1 MPTDY
6 KALEQEIIAG
16 AAKRQA
22 ELEASQ
28 AADRADALAVFR
40 DRAKPLGAFLLPEL
54 EALRS
59 QMDGK
64 YTVEIAEELTSA
76 DAGPDT
82 VPSVSFEVVNNAT
95 GMRSGRVTVRIARLS
110 ATAAHGAADG
120 LEVSVKVKGSRDGQ
134 DRHGEDLLPALG
146 IDRRAS
152 LDQALAEQIVRHA
165 FGRVAGVG
173 A

>member
-6 KALEQEIIAG
+6 KALEQDIVAG
-16 AAKRQA
+16 AARRQT

-40 DRAKPLGAFLLPEL
+40 DRAKPLAAFLLTEL

-64 YTVEIAEELTSA
+64 YTVEIAEELTSP

-95 GMRSGRVTVRIARLS
+95 GMRSGWVMVRIARLS

-120 LEVSVKVKGSRDGQ
+120 LEVSVKVKGSREGQ
-134 DRHGEDLLPALG
+134 ERHGEDLLPALG
-146 IDRRAS
+146 LDRRAS
-152 LDQALAEQIVRHA
+152 LDQAMAEQIVRHA
-165 FGRVAGVG
+165 FGRVAGV
-173 A
+173 

>member
-6 KALEQEIIAG
+6 KALEQEIIAR
-16 AAKRQA
+16 AAKRQT
-22 ELEASQ
+22 EVEARH
-28 AADRADALAVFR
+28 AADRADALAGFR
-40 DRAKPLGAFLLPEL
+40 DRAKPLAAFLLPEL
-54 EALRS
+54 ERLRS

-64 YTVEIAEELTSA
+64 YVVEIAEELTSE
-76 DAGPDT
+76 DAGPET
-82 VPSVSFEVVNNAT
+82 VPSVSFEVINNAT
-95 GMRSGRVTVRIARLS
+95 GVRSGRVTVRISRLS

-120 LEVSVKVKGSRDGQ
+120 LEVSVAVKGSRDGQ

-152 LDQALAEQIVRHA
+152 LDQALAEQIVRFA
-165 FGRVAGVG
+165 FGRVAGVS

>member
-6 KALEQEIIAG
+6 KALEEEIIAG
-16 AAKRQA
+16 AAKRQT
-22 ELEASQ
+22 ELEASE

-40 DRAKPLGAFLLPEL
+40 ARAKPLAAFLLPEL
-54 EALRS
+54 EALRC
-59 QMDGK
+59 QMDSK
-64 YTVEIAEELTSA
+64 YTVEIAEELASA

-95 GMRSGRVTVRIARLS
+95 GMRSGWVTVRIARLS

-120 LEVSVKVKGSRDGQ
+120 LEVSLRVKGSRDGQ
-134 DRHGEDLLPALG
+134 DRHGEDLLLALG

-165 FGRVAGVG
+165 FGCVAGVG
-173 A
+173 V

>member
-16 AAKRQA
+16 AAKRQT

-28 AADRADALAVFR
+28 ASDRADALSVFR
-40 DRAKPLGAFLLPEL
+40 DRARPLVAFLLPEL

-82 VPSVSFEVVNNAT
+82 VPSISFEVVNNAT
-95 GMRSGRVTVRIARLS
+95 EMRSGRVTVRIARLS
-110 ATAAHGAADG
+110 ATAAHAAADG
-120 LEVSVKVKGSRDGQ
+120 LEVSVKVKGSREGQ

-146 IDRRAS
+146 LDRRAS
-152 LDQALAEQIVRHA
+152 LDQAIAEQIVRHA
-165 FGRVAGVG
+165 FGRIAGV
-173 A
+173 

>member
-6 KALEQEIIAG
+6 KALEQDIVAG
-16 AAKRQA
+16 AAKRQT

-28 AADRADALAVFR
+28 AADLADALAVFR
-40 DRAKPLGAFLLPEL
+40 NRAKPLAAFLLPEL
-54 EALRS
+54 EALRT

-64 YTVEIAEELTSA
+64 YAVEIAEELTSA
-76 DAGPDT
+76 DAGPET
-82 VPSVSFEVVNNAT
+82 VPSVSFEVINTST
-95 GMRSGRVTVRIARLS
+95 GMRSGRVTVRISRLS
-110 ATAAHGAADG
+110 ATAAHRAADG
-120 LEVSVKVKGSRDGQ
+120 LEVSVAVKASRDGQ

-152 LDQALAEQIVRHA
+152 LDQALAEQIVRYA
-165 FGRVAGVG
+165 FGRVAGVS

>member
-6 KALEQEIIAG
+6 KALEQEIMAG
-16 AAKRQA
+16 AAKRQT

-40 DRAKPLGAFLLPEL
+40 DRAKPLTTFLLPEL

-59 QMDGK
+59 QMEGK
-64 YTVEIAEELTSA
+64 YTVEIAEELASA

-82 VPSVSFEVVNNAT
+82 VPSVSFEVVNIAT
-95 GMRSGRVTVRIARLS
+95 GLRSGRVSVRIARRS

-120 LEVSVKVKGSRDGQ
+120 LEVSVNVKGSREGQ

-146 IDRRAS
+146 LDWRAS
-152 LDQALAEQIVRHA
+152 LDQAIAEQIVRHA
-165 FGRVAGVG
+165 FGRVAGV
-173 A
+173 

>member
-6 KALEQEIIAG
+6 KALEQEIMAG
-16 AAKRQA
+16 AAKRQT

-40 DRAKPLGAFLLPEL
+40 DRAKPLAAFLLPEL

-82 VPSVSFEVVNNAT
+82 VPSVSFEVLNSAT
-95 GMRSGRVTVRIARLS
+95 GMSSGRVAVRIARLS
-110 ATAAHGAADG
+110 ATAAHAAADG
-120 LEVSVKVKGSRDGQ
+120 LEVSLTVKGSRDGQ

-146 IDRRAS
+146 LDRRAS
-152 LDQALAEQIVRHA
+152 LDQPIAEQIVRHA
-165 FGRVAGVG
+165 FGRVAGVS

>member
-6 KALEQEIIAG
+6 RALEQEIVAG
-16 AAKRQA
+16 AAKRRT
-22 ELEASQ
+22 ELEASE
-28 AADRADALAVFR
+28 AAARADALAVFR
-40 DRAKPLGAFLLPEL
+40 DRAKPLATFLLPEL

-64 YTVEIAEELTSA
+64 YTVDIAEELTSA

-82 VPSVSFEVVNNAT
+82 VPSVSFEVMNNAT
-95 GMRSGRVTVRIARLS
+95 CMRSGRVTVRIARVS

-120 LEVSVKVKGSRDGQ
+120 LEVSVTVKGSRDGQ

-146 IDRRAS
+146 LDRRAS
-152 LDQALAEQIVRHA
+152 LDQAKAEQIVRHA
-165 FGRVAGVG
+165 FARVAGP
-173 A
+173 

>member
-6 KALEQEIIAG
+6 KALEEEIIAG
-16 AAKRQA
+16 AAKRQT

-40 DRAKPLGAFLLPEL
+40 DRAEPLAAFLLPEL
-54 EALRS
+54 EGLRS

-76 DAGPDT
+76 DAGPET

-95 GMRSGRVTVRIARLS
+95 GMRSGRVTVRITRLS

-120 LEVSVKVKGSRDGQ
+120 LEVSVNVKGSRDGQ

-146 IDRRAS
+146 IDRRGS
-152 LDQALAEQIVRHA
+152 LNKAVAEQIVRHA
-165 FGRVAGVG
+165 FGRVVGVG